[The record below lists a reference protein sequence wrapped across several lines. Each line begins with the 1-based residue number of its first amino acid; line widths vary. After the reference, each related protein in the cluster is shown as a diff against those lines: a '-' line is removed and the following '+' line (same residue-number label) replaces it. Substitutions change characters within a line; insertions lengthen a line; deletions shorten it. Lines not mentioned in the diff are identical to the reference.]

1 MARCPQGHPVI
12 IQAGGSPS
20 GLELAART
28 ADVVFSVVQ
37 ELAPAKAAYA
47 DLKGRMAKYGRA
59 PDELAVLPGVMPIV
73 GDSDAEAREKLAKLQ
88 SWISPTNATTL
99 VASRIG
105 YDVSGHPLDGP
116 VPPPPPA
123 LNSRTFASVLYEMAR
138 RENMTLRDLYNLTAA
153 ARGHWVV
160 CGTPRT
166 IADTLEEWFV
176 ERRGRWVQHP
186 AGACSPARFTDF
198 VDRVVPELQRR
209 GLFRR
214 EYEGT
219 TLRDHFGLSRVAAP
233 MVTSTRPVPRD
244 RRAERAAPHSRR
256 RR

>member
-1 MARCPQGHPVI
+1 MPTSRA
-12 IQAGGSPS
+12 AWPS
-20 GLELAART
+20 TAAH
-28 ADVVFSVVQ
+28 
-37 ELAPAKAAYA
+37 
-47 DLKGRMAKYGRA
+47 
-59 PDELAVLPGVMPIV
+59 PDELAVLPGVMAIV

-176 ERRGRWVQHP
+176 ERAADGFNILP
-186 AGACSPARFTDF
+186 AHVPRRASPISSIASCPNCSAAACSAANTRARRCATISGCPAC
-198 VDRVVPELQRR
+198 L
-209 GLFRR
+209 
-214 EYEGT
+214 
-219 TLRDHFGLSRVAAP
+219 LRWCV
-233 MVTSTRPVPRD
+233 STRPVPRD
-244 RRAERAAPHSRR
+244 RRAERAAVIEAAALTR
-256 RR
+256 

>member
-37 ELAPAKAAYA
+37 ELEPAKAAYA

-153 ARGHWVV
+153 ARGHWVL

-176 ERRGRWVQHP
+176 ERAADGFNILP
-186 AGACSPARFTDF
+186 AYFPGAFSDF

-214 EYEGT
+214 DYEGT
-219 TLRDHFGLSRVAAP
+219 TLRDHFGLAP
-233 MVTSTRPVPRD
+233 RAGAGDARD
-244 RRAERAAPHSRR
+244 GGRR
-256 RR
+256 RVTGATAVHAFSLRP